1 MAKATPEVT
10 EARVD
15 AAFNRVLALEAEAR
29 GQVDGA
35 REAAAQRIAQAEA
48 EVRAIG
54 VRADRRVQ
62 LAHRIADGWVAKAL
76 ASLHDQAPSDETV
89 EPDPRRLQGAIDA
102 LVDEMLGVTKGEP
115 Q

>member
-1 MAKATPEVT
+1 MAKPTPEIS

-35 REAAAQRIAQAEA
+35 REAAAQRIADAEA

-54 VRADRRVQ
+54 LRADRRVQ

-76 ASLHDQAPSDETV
+76 ASLHDQAPTDESA
-89 EPDPRRLQGAIDA
+89 EPDPLRLQAAIDT
-102 LVDEMLGVTKGEP
+102 LVDEMLTVSMGEP